1 MALCALV
8 MALEKF
14 PTIGKKITRPL
25 GIVLVAAGISVLAF
39 NFVNA
44 VPTEIHQHL

>member
-1 MALCALV
+1 